1 MTRPRQSTLVATA
14 LVLVAIL
21 LGVTAVLLG
30 LSAEPRGGKIVVT
43 VRLWDEPIAAA
54 YRQSFAA
61 FTRSHPDI
69 EVRTNLVAYSTYF
82 ETLRTDVAGG
92 SADDIF
98 WLSNAYFAAYADS
111 GRLMK
116 IQTDAADWEPAVV
129 DQFTRSGVL
138 WGVPQLTDA
147 GIAVFY
153 NADLL
158 AAAGVDPTQVD
169 NLRWSRGDDD
179 TLRPMLA
186 RLTVDADGRTA
197 NTPGFDARRVRQ
209 WGYNAANDPQAI
221 YLNYI
226 GSAGGVFQRDG
237 KFAFDNPGAIEAFRY
252 LVGLINDDHVA
263 PPASDTND
271 NGDFSRN
278 QFLAGKMA
286 LFQSGTYSLAPVA
299 RDALF
304 HWGVAM
310 LPAGPAGRVSVTNG
324 IAAAGNPRRARR
336 TRPRRRCRTTIRRPA
351 GRPRSPAARRAVTDQ
366 RAPQRRQEGR
376 VDRVEQRT
384 GYGRGAGG
392 LGGRI
397 RARARG
403 QGLHKLDMKRR
414 RLRAERL
421 IGLAVRPKSRRDGH
435 RHLIGA
441 RGQHRRRVGRGRGV
455 GRPDRR
461 TDACQIRGRCR
472 DGLRRRD
479 HKRYVTPPKRSWPNK
494 PGQPGR
500 DAQVFQRLMDRSALH
515 RPTGSEIPGFPALL
529 TDPWVFGSAR

>member
-158 AAAGVDPTQVD
+158 AAAGVDPTQ
-169 NLRWSRGDDD
+169 GGQ
-179 TLRPMLA
+179 LA
-186 RLTVDADGRTA
+186 M
-197 NTPGFDARRVRQ
+197 
-209 WGYNAANDPQAI
+209 
-221 YLNYI
+221 
-226 GSAGGVFQRDG
+226 
-237 KFAFDNPGAIEAFRY
+237 E
-252 LVGLINDDHVA
+252 
-263 PPASDTND
+263 
-271 NGDFSRN
+271 
-278 QFLAGKMA
+278 
-286 LFQSGTYSLAPVA
+286 
-299 RDALF
+299 
-304 HWGVAM
+304 
-310 LPAGPAGRVSVTNG
+310 
-324 IAAAGNPRRARR
+324 
-336 TRPRRRCRTTIRRPA
+336 
-351 GRPRSPAARRAVTDQ
+351 
-366 RAPQRRQEGR
+366 
-376 VDRVEQRT
+376 
-384 GYGRGAGG
+384 
-392 LGGRI
+392 
-397 RARARG
+397 
-403 QGLHKLDMKRR
+403 
-414 RLRAERL
+414 
-421 IGLAVRPKSRRDGH
+421 SRR
-435 RHLIGA
+435 
-441 RGQHRRRVGRGRGV
+441 
-455 GRPDRR
+455 
-461 TDACQIRGRCR
+461 
-472 DGLRRRD
+472 
-479 HKRYVTPPKRSWPNK
+479 
-494 PGQPGR
+494 
-500 DAQVFQRLMDRSALH
+500 
-515 RPTGSEIPGFPALL
+515 
-529 TDPWVFGSAR
+529 